1 MSVATSDI
9 DVPVPMNEQ
18 SQSPR
23 KSLGLLNYPF
33 RLPRRWRLAMVISA
47 IVAVGVG
54 GLDALTLALVVPLI
68 DIVTGDST
76 GTSAATGWVETLFG
90 IFNIPV
96 TLRWIVIAILTLTLV
111 RGVSLVGHIWLSA
124 YYGSQYEVDIK
135 RRAYGAILNAQWPFF
150 LRQRTGDLSNTL
162 TAESARATQAYGAMT
177 GAVGSLLNVILYIA
191 VAAAVSWQ
199 LTLAVVAATLVLIL
213 VFTTLTRIARRFGTG
228 ASEANS
234 RLLSEITEGFGI
246 AKTLKSQ
253 GMESSMEE
261 RFDPLARRR
270 ARFDVLLGLN
280 SGAFFA
286 VSEIAFILLLL
297 GGILLGLQVL
307 DQSTSTVALFT
318 VLFVRLYQRARVFQT
333 AILGY
338 ASFFPGT
345 EIIERVTYEAQREA
359 EHLGGKPFT
368 GLNDGIRFSNVNFS
382 YNEGSQ
388 ILGEVT
394 MDVPAGSMVAFVGPS
409 GVGKTSVLDLTIG
422 LLTPDSGT
430 IFIDNVPLSEYD
442 LRAWRSNIA
451 YVAQDTV
458 LFHDTIAAN
467 IAWGDPNATMD
478 DIVSAAK
485 LANAHEFIEQQ
496 PEGYDTV
503 VGDRGTLISGGQ
515 RQRLALARALIRKPA
530 LLILDEATSELDTRS
545 ENMIKDALNE
555 VRGTTTVMMVAHR
568 YSTVGTADVI
578 HVLKDGGIVESGNM
592 DELLARKSHFYNLYM
607 SSTDSETAR
616 PHSPD
621 PEIETDS
628 AAGFGEA

>member
-1 MSVATSDI
+1 MA
-9 DVPVPMNEQ
+9 
-18 SQSPR
+18 
-23 KSLGLLNYPF
+23 L
-33 RLPRRWRLAMVISA
+33 SA
-47 IVAVGVG
+47 IVALGVG

-68 DIVTGDST
+68 DIVTGDAT
-76 GTSAATGWVETLFG
+76 GTNAATGWVETLFG

-111 RGVSLVGHIWLSA
+111 RGVSMIGHIWLTA
-124 YYGSQYEVDIK
+124 YYSSQYEVNIK
-135 RRAYGAILNAQWPFF
+135 RRAYGAILNAQWTFF
-150 LRQRTGDLSNTL
+150 LRQRAGDLSNTL

-191 VAAAVSWQ
+191 VAVAVSWQ
-199 LTLAVVAATLVLIL
+199 LTLAVVSATFILIL
-213 VFTTLTRIARRFGTG
+213 VFTTLTRIARHFGTG

-234 RLLSEITEGFGI
+234 LLLSEITEGFGI

-253 GMESSMEE
+253 GMESSMKE
-261 RFDPLARRR
+261 RFEPLAWRR

-286 VSEIAFILLLL
+286 ISEVAFMLLLL
-297 GGILLGLQVL
+297 GGILLGLEVL
-307 DQSTSTVALFT
+307 NQSTSTVALFT

-338 ASFFPGT
+338 ASVFPGT
-345 EIIERVTYEAQREA
+345 EIIERVTYEAQKEA
-359 EHLGGKPFT
+359 EPLGGKPFT
-368 GLNDGIRFSNVNFS
+368 GLNDGIRFRNVSFS
-382 YNEGSQ
+382 YNEASPVLKDVN
-388 ILGEVT
+388 I
-394 MDVPAGSMVAFVGPS
+394 DVPAGSMVAFVGPS

-430 IFIDNVPLSEYD
+430 IFIDDEPLSEYD
-442 LRAWRSNIA
+442 LKAWRSKIA

-458 LFHDTIAAN
+458 LFHDTIASN
-467 IAWGDPNATMD
+467 ISWGDPNATMD
-478 DIVSAAK
+478 EIVSAAK

-545 ENMIKDALNE
+545 ENMIKDALTE
-555 VRGTTTVMMVAHR
+555 VRGTTTVMIVAHR
-568 YSTVGTADVI
+568 YSTIGTADVI
-578 HVLKDGGIVESGNM
+578 HVLKDGRISESGNM
-592 DELLARKSHFYNLYM
+592 DDLLARKSHFYELYM
-607 SSTDSETAR
+607 SSVDSKPAPPQSSE
-616 PHSPD
+616 
-621 PEIETDS
+621 PEIGTDPDVDP
-628 AAGFGEA
+628 GEG

>member
-1 MSVATSDI
+1 MSVPNSNI
-9 DVPVPMNEQ
+9 DVSGSTSEPVAP
-18 SQSPR
+18 SR
-23 KSLGLLNYPF
+23 KTIGMLNYPF
-33 RLPRRWRLAMVISA
+33 RLPRRWRFAMAISA
-47 IVAVGVG
+47 VVAVGVG

-68 DIVTGDST
+68 DIVTGDAT

-90 IFNIPV
+90 FFNIPV

-111 RGVSLVGHIWLSA
+111 RGVSLIGHIWLTS
-124 YYGSQYEVDIK
+124 YYSSQYEADIK
-135 RRAYGAILNAQWPFF
+135 RRTYGAVLNARWPFF
-150 LRQRTGDLSNTL
+150 LRQRAGDLSNTL

-177 GAVGSLLNVILYIA
+177 SAVGSLMNVILYVA
-191 VAAAVSWQ
+191 VALAISWQ
-199 LTLAVVAATLVLIL
+199 LTLGVVVATLVLVM
-213 VFTTLTRIARRFGTG
+213 VFTTLTRIARRFGRG

-261 RFDPLARRR
+261 RFDPLTRRR

-286 VSEIAFILLLL
+286 VSEVAFMLLLL
-297 GGILLGLQVL
+297 GGILLGLEVL

-318 VLFVRLYQRARVFQT
+318 VLFIRLYQRARVFQT

-338 ASFFPGT
+338 AAFFPGT
-345 EIIERVTYEAQREA
+345 EIIERVTYEAQMEA
-359 EHLGGKPFT
+359 EPVGGKPFT
-368 GLNDGIRFSNVNFS
+368 GLDEGIRFSNVNFS
-382 YNEGSQ
+382 YTKGTQ
-388 ILGEVT
+388 ILNDVNI
-394 MDVPAGSMVAFVGPS
+394 DVPAGAMVAFVGPS

-430 IFIDNVPLSEYD
+430 IFVDNEPLSEYD

-458 LFHDTIAAN
+458 LFHDTIAVN
-467 IAWGDPNATMD
+467 ISWGVPNATME
-478 DIVSAAK
+478 DIVNAAK

-568 YSTVGTADVI
+568 YSTIGTADVI
-578 HVLKDGGIVESGNM
+578 HVLKDGSIVESGNM
-592 DELLARKSHFYNLYM
+592 DGLLARKSHFYELYM
-607 SSTDSETAR
+607 SSADTETGLSQPSEPGSGTDPAT
-616 PHSPD
+616 D
-621 PEIETDS
+621 P
-628 AAGFGEA
+628 GEG